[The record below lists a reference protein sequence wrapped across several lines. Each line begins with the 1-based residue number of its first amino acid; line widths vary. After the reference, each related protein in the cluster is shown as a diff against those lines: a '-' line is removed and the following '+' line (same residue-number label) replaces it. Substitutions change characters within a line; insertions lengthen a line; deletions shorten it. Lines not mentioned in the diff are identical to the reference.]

1 MSVKKF
7 KFVSP
12 GIFINEI
19 DNSFIPRAPEN
30 MGPVII
36 GRTRTGPGMTPVK
49 INSFS
54 EFVQTFGNPVAG
66 GAGGDVWR
74 DGNTVGPTYAAYAA
88 QAYLNSGVGPVTMM
102 RLLGDQHDSYSTNGE
117 AGWTTQ
123 NALGATATG
132 GAYGL
137 FVFNSQS
144 SAPASGKVSTG
155 SLAAV
160 WYMNDAQIVLSGTIR
175 VSDTLASGTALMIN
189 DLGSDLTFRA
199 KITSGSTTIKETTFN
214 FNRESDIYIR
224 KVFNTNPQAVNSAHT
239 ETTTPYWLGQTFD
252 QNLDRV
258 YGSSQSSGSYYAM
271 ICGVSSGSHGYHNMK
286 MGFQN
291 SKTGF
296 FVSQD
301 TSTDTANYKPKSMQN
316 LFRFVSL
323 EAGEH
328 IQSAF
333 KLSIEDVRLAAN
345 PDVDPYGTF
354 SVVLRNIKDTDNA
367 IQVVERYSNL
377 NLNPNSP
384 DYIARRIGDAY
395 ATWSDSERRYRHFGN
410 HKNQSKYI
418 YVEMNMDVDEGTT
431 DAEYVPAGVLGHPRP
446 VSFNLMSGTT
456 GDVHEFGDTTGYGI
470 TGYTKFGHAMIAG
483 SGSINGAITPSLKY
497 GTGSFIYNG
506 PAVVGASAGPTDSG
520 TPAVEGRN
528 EFTGSVQFPR
538 LLLRNSAS
546 DGGMADPTNAYF
558 GVLTTRGA
566 TSTVY
571 DESVPDMLRALPAD
585 ISVDTWDANSTS
597 TELSFQFSLDDIKID
612 TATGIGYFHSGSR
625 LAGTSLSAVS
635 SSFGE
640 LLDKGYNKFTTCFA
654 GGFDGIDITEKEPF
668 RNTKLDDGTELS
680 NYAYNT
686 VKRALDICSDPE
698 YVEMNLLTMPGI
710 TNTGLTDHAMKI
722 CEERGDAL
730 AIIDLDS
737 GYVPFTENTATVA
750 NRRGSVSSVISS
762 LKTRR
767 INTSY
772 GCAYYPWV
780 QIRDSIDGDVL
791 WAPPSIVAL
800 GAMANSQRKAEL
812 WFAPAGFN
820 RGGLTDGA
828 AGIPVTNVRERLS
841 SKDRDDLYTY
851 NVNPIAS
858 FPAEGIVIFGQKT
871 LQAERSALDRINVRR
886 LMIYLKKEVS
896 RRAATVLFDQNVQA
910 TWDRFKALVEPLLS
924 SVKTRFGLTEYRL
937 ILDDS
942 TTTPD
947 LIDQNVLYAKILLK
961 PARSIE
967 YIAVDFVIAPTGASF
982 DD

>member
-19 DNSFIPRAPEN
+19 DNSFIPRTPEN

-36 GRTRTGPGMTPVK
+36 GRTRTGPAMKPVK
-49 INSFS
+49 VHSFS

-66 GAGGDVWR
+66 GKGGDVWR
-74 DGNTVGPTYAAYAA
+74 DGNNVGPTYAAYAA
-88 QAYLNSGVGPVTMM
+88 QAYLNSGVGPVTML
-102 RLLGDQHDSYSTNGE
+102 RLLGDQHDSFTTGGK

-144 SAPASGKVSTG
+144 AAPADGKVSTG

-175 VSDTLASGTALMIN
+175 ESDTLASGTAMMIH
-189 DLGSDLTFRA
+189 DLGANLTFRA
-199 KITSGSTTIKETTFN
+199 KITSGSTTVKETTFN
-214 FNRESDIYIR
+214 FDRESDIYIR
-224 KVFNTNPQAVNSAHT
+224 KVFNTNPQAVNSTHT

-258 YGSSQSSGSYYAM
+258 YGASQSSGSYYAM
-271 ICGVSSGSHGYHNMK
+271 IAGVASGSHGYHNMQ

-301 TSTDTANYKPKSMQN
+301 TSTDTANFKPKSMQN

-323 EAGEH
+323 EGGEH
-328 IQSAF
+328 VQNSF
-333 KLSIEDVRLAAN
+333 KISIEDVRLPPN

-354 SVVLRNIKDTDNA
+354 SVVLRNLKDTDNNV
-367 IQVVERYSNL
+367 QVVERYSNL

-384 DYIARRIGDAY
+384 NYVARRIGDAY
-395 ATWSDSERRYRHFGN
+395 ATWSDSERRFRHFGN
-410 HKNQSKYI
+410 HPNQSKYI
-418 YVEMNMDVDEGTT
+418 YVEMNQDVDEGTT

-446 VSFNLMSGTT
+446 VSFNLMSGTA
-456 GDVHEFGDTTGYGI
+456 GDVHALGDTTGYGI
-470 TGYTKFGHAMIAG
+470 TGYTKFGHAMIAT
-483 SGSINGAITPSLKY
+483 SGSINGAFTPSALH
-497 GTGSFIYNG
+497 GTASVIFH
-506 PAVVGASAGPTDSG
+506 GATADDID
-520 TPAVEGRN
+520 RN
-528 EFTGSVQFPR
+528 FTGSIAFPR
-538 LLLRNSAS
+538 MLLRNSAS
-546 DGGMADPTNAYF
+546 DGGMSDPTNAYF
-558 GVLTTRGA
+558 GVQTTRGA
-566 TSTVY
+566 SSTVY

-585 ISVDTWDANSTS
+585 ISANSWDANTTS
-597 TELSFQFSLDDIKID
+597 TELSFQFSLDDVKID

-625 LAGTSLSAVS
+625 VAGTSLSAVS
-635 SSFGE
+635 SSFGA
-640 LLDKGYNKFTTCFA
+640 LLDKGYDKFTTVFA
-654 GGFDGIDITEKEPF
+654 GGFDGLDITEKEPF
-668 RNTKLDDGTELS
+668 RNTKLDDGTELA
-680 NYAYNT
+680 NYAYHS
-686 VKRALDICSDPE
+686 VKRALDTVADPE
-698 YVEMNLLTMPGI
+698 YVEMNLLTVPGV
-710 TNTGLTDHAMKI
+710 TNTGLTDHAMNI

-730 AIIDLDS
+730 AIVDLAN
-737 GYVPFTENTATVA
+737 GYVPFTENTDSVA

-762 LKTRR
+762 LKSRR
-767 INTSY
+767 LNTSY

-800 GAMANSQRKAEL
+800 GTLANSERKSEL

-828 AGIPVTNVRERLS
+828 GGIPVLNVRERLS
-841 SKDRDDLYTY
+841 SKERDDLYTF

-871 LQAERSALDRINVRR
+871 LQADRSALDRINVRR
-886 LMIYLKKEVS
+886 LMIFLKKEVS
-896 RRAATVLFDQNVQA
+896 RKAAQVLFDQNVQA
-910 TWDRFKALVEPLLS
+910 TWDRFRALVEPLLS

-937 ILDDS
+937 ILDES

-961 PARSIE
+961 PARAIE

>member
-12 GIFINEI
+12 GIFVNEI
-19 DNSFIPRAPEN
+19 DNSFIPRTPEN

-36 GRTRTGPGMTPVK
+36 GRTRTGPAMRPVK

-66 GAGGDVWR
+66 GKGGDVWR
-74 DGNTVGPTYAAYAA
+74 DGNNVGPTYAAYAA
-88 QAYLNSGVGPVTMM
+88 QAYLNSGVGPVSIL
-102 RLLGDQHDSYSTNGE
+102 RLLGDQHDSYTTGGK
-117 AGWTTQ
+117 AGWTTT
-123 NALGATATG
+123 NALGATSTG

-160 WYMNDAQIVLSGTIR
+160 WYMNDAKIVLSGTMR
-175 VSDTLASGTALMIN
+175 VSNTLASGNALMIN
-189 DLGSDLTFRA
+189 DLGSNLTFRA
-199 KITSGSTTIKETTFN
+199 KITSGSTTVKETTFN
-214 FNRESDIYIR
+214 FNRESDLYIR
-224 KVFNTNPQAVNSAHT
+224 KVFNTNPQAANSTHT
-239 ETTTPYWLGQTFD
+239 ETVTPYWLGQTFD
-252 QNLDRV
+252 QNLDRI

-271 ICGVSSGSHGYHNMK
+271 ICGVASGSYGYHNMQ

-291 SKTGF
+291 SKTGW

-301 TSTDTANYKPKSMQN
+301 TSTDTAAFKPKSMQK

-323 EAGEH
+323 DGGESV
-328 IQSAF
+328 QNSF
-333 KLSIEDVRLAAN
+333 KISIEDIKLATN

-354 SVVLRNIKDTDNA
+354 SVVLRSLRDTDNA
-367 IQVVERYSNL
+367 VQVAERFSNL

-384 DYIARRIGDAY
+384 NYIARRIGDVY
-395 ATWSDSERRYRHFGN
+395 ATWSDSERRYRYYGN
-410 HKNQSKYI
+410 HPNQSKYI
-418 YVEMNMDVDEGTT
+418 YVELNQDVDEGTT
-431 DAEYVPAGVLGHPRP
+431 DPEYVPAGVLGHPRP
-446 VSFNLMSGTT
+446 TSFNLMSGTA
-456 GDVHEFGDTTGYGI
+456 GDVHNFGDTTGYGI
-470 TGYTKFGHAMIAG
+470 DGWTKFGHAMIAG
-483 SGSINGAITPSLKY
+483 FGSITGDAPSATY
-497 GTGSFIYNG
+497 GTSSFIFNG
-506 PAVVGASAGPTDSG
+506 PAVAADI
-520 TPAVEGRN
+520 EGRN

-585 ISVDTWDANSTS
+585 ISAASWDPNNTS
-597 TELSFQFSLDDIKID
+597 TEYSFQFSLDDVKID
-612 TATGIGYFHSGSR
+612 TGTGIAYFNSGSR
-625 LAGTSLSAVS
+625 VAGTSLSAVS
-635 SSFGE
+635 SSFGA

-654 GGFDGIDITEKEPF
+654 GGFDGLDITEKEPF
-668 RNTKLDDGTELS
+668 RNTKLDDATELA
-680 NYAYNT
+680 NYAYHS
-686 VKRALDICSDPE
+686 VKRALDTCADPE
-698 YVEMNLLTMPGI
+698 YVEYNLLTMPGV

-730 AIIDLDS
+730 AIIDLAD
-737 GYVPFTENTATVA
+737 GYVPFTENTSTVS
-750 NRRGSVSSVISS
+750 NRRGSVSAVISNIKS
-762 LKTRR
+762 RR
-767 INTSY
+767 LNSSY
-772 GCAYYPWV
+772 GCTYYPWV

-800 GAMANSQRKAEL
+800 GTMANSERKAEL

-828 AGIPVTNVRERLS
+828 AGIQVTNVRERLS

-851 NVNPIAS
+851 NINPIAS

-871 LQAERSALDRINVRR
+871 LQAGRSALDRINVRR

-896 RRAATVLFDQNVQA
+896 RKSAQVLFDQNVQA

-937 ILDDS
+937 ILDES

-947 LIDQNVLYAKILLK
+947 LIDQNVMYAKILLK
-961 PARSIE
+961 PARAIE

>member
-19 DNSFIPRAPEN
+19 DNSFIPRTPEN

-36 GRTRTGPGMTPVK
+36 GRTRTGPAMKPVK
-49 INSFS
+49 VHSFS

-66 GAGGDVWR
+66 GKGGDVWR
-74 DGNTVGPTYAAYAA
+74 DGNNVGPTYAAYAA
-88 QAYLNSGVGPVTMM
+88 QAYLNSGVGPVTML
-102 RLLGDQHDSYSTNGE
+102 RLLGDQHDSFTTGGK

-144 SAPASGKVSTG
+144 AAPASGKVSTG

-175 VSDTLASGTALMIN
+175 ESDTLASGTAMMIH
-189 DLGSDLTFRA
+189 DLGANLTFRA
-199 KITSGSTTIKETTFN
+199 KITSGSTTVKETTFN
-214 FNRESDIYIR
+214 FDRESDIYIR
-224 KVFNTNPQAVNSAHT
+224 KVFNTNPQAVNATHT

-258 YGSSQSSGSYYAM
+258 YGAAQSSGSYYAM
-271 ICGVSSGSHGYHNMK
+271 IAGVASGSHGYHNMQ

-301 TSTDTANYKPKSMQN
+301 TSTDTANFKPKSMQN

-323 EAGEH
+323 EGGEFL
-328 IQSAF
+328 QNSF
-333 KLSIEDVRLAAN
+333 KVSIEDVRLSPN

-354 SVVLRNIKDTDNA
+354 SVVLRNLKDTDNNV
-367 IQVVERYSNL
+367 QVVERYSNL

-384 DYIARRIGDAY
+384 NYIARRIGDAY
-395 ATWSDSERRYRHFGN
+395 ATWSDSERRFRHFGN
-410 HKNQSKYI
+410 HPNQSKYI
-418 YVEMNMDVDEGTT
+418 YVEMNQDVDEGTT

-446 VSFNLMSGTT
+446 VSFNLMSGAV
-456 GDVHEFGDTTGYGI
+456 GDVHELGDTTGYGT
-470 TGYTKFGHAMIAG
+470 TGYTKFGHAMIAT
-483 SGSINGAITPSLKY
+483 SGSINGAFTPSALH
-497 GTGSFIYNG
+497 GTASVIFH
-506 PAVVGASAGPTDSG
+506 GATAAADHT
-520 TPAVEGRN
+520 RM
-528 EFTGSVQFPR
+528 FTGSVAFPR

-546 DGGMADPTNAYF
+546 DGGMSDPTNAYF
-558 GVLTTRGA
+558 GVSTTRGA
-566 TSTVY
+566 SSTVY

-585 ISVDTWDANSTS
+585 ISANSWDANTTS
-597 TELSFQFSLDDIKID
+597 TELSFQFSLDDVKID

-625 LAGTSLSAVS
+625 VAGTSLSAVS
-635 SSFGE
+635 SSFGA
-640 LLDKGYNKFTTCFA
+640 LLDKGYDKFTTVFA
-654 GGFDGIDITEKEPF
+654 GGFDGLDITEKEPF
-668 RNTKLDDGTELS
+668 RNTKLDDGTELA
-680 NYAYNT
+680 NYAYHS
-686 VKRALDICSDPE
+686 VKRALDTVADPE
-698 YVEMNLLTMPGI
+698 YVEMNLLTVPGV
-710 TNTGLTDHAMKI
+710 TNTGLTDHAMNI

-730 AIIDLDS
+730 AIVDLAN
-737 GYVPFTENTATVA
+737 GYVPFTENTDSVA

-762 LKTRR
+762 LKSRR
-767 INTSY
+767 LNTSY

-800 GAMANSQRKAEL
+800 GTLANSERKSEL

-828 AGIPVTNVRERLS
+828 GGIPVLNVRERLS
-841 SKDRDDLYTY
+841 SKERDDLYTF

-871 LQAERSALDRINVRR
+871 LQADRSALDRINVRR
-886 LMIYLKKEVS
+886 LMIFLKKEVS
-896 RRAATVLFDQNVQA
+896 RKAAQVLFDQNVQA
-910 TWDRFKALVEPLLS
+910 TWDRFRALVEPLLS

-937 ILDDS
+937 ILDES

-961 PARSIE
+961 PARAIE